1 MKKITSILFI
11 SILISCTE
19 CFPQTIDKPTIS
31 ETSDYLSEYFGDL
44 NIDLKELKT
53 LALQN
58 SIKESNFGYSK
69 FFSHKYVLTGKNHGY
84 QGDLSFTYYD
94 KFNEGV
100 VCSFNIINMEIG
112 NVIFNQSNYSFTI
125 SCKQFRDCIKLGKNL
140 CKKITIVSPNK
151 ANISRF
157 NNSLI
162 HLQSLLNK
170 NPELVAKAVDPFDN
184 YEVKEQPSI
193 NISIPSIKFEDQ
205 NKNNRI
211 DESEES
217 SLIVSLKNHNQYNI
231 SNLSIE
237 INEINKIKGLKFQE
251 KHIIPILTNNQSKN
265 VEIKVNSNNE
275 LQIGEAN
282 FEIIVLNSNK
292 EELTKKSVKIATFN
306 SGPQEILISKLPD
319 IDINIPKTSNV
330 RRNTYAIVIGNED
343 YKSKQPNLSYE
354 ANVKYAVNDA
364 KIFIEY
370 LINTIGIPNTN
381 ITYLTNATSA
391 QIKQAINKV
400 KQLPLVNS
408 NAEII
413 FYYAGHGLPDEKTK
427 EQYLIP
433 VDVNSSNLSFGLKIN
448 EIESELS
455 SNNPKQVLLILDAC
469 FSGAARN
476 ESLLSN
482 RAVRVRPKENVIKG
496 NSIILSASSK
506 EEASKSYDEMQHGM
520 FTYFLLKKIQE
531 TKGNVDLQTLFD
543 FLHFNVREKSLL
555 INNQFQTPTIVKSD
569 KIQMK
574 LNEIKF

>member
-1 MKKITSILFI
+1 MKIKITNLLLLLIISVNFSYSQQVSELSLKNTLKKLNNVISSNQIYYDAWESWAKNSWNSNDKTRRIKNVSIDKNNIIFQNPIGICTQLLFFNEANIKFTPNLTNKEITI
-11 SILISCTE
+11 SGLYRESIGVLHVENKETKYFDSFVLNFGSETALQQFNALIVHLQNLLMHDKKRGHVVTTETKVSRKKEVVKKEVVKLLIS
-19 CFPQTIDKPTIS
+19 S
-31 ETSDYLSEYFGDL
+31 V
-44 NIDLKELKT
+44 
-53 LALQN
+53 
-58 SIKESNFGYSK
+58 NF
-69 FFSHKYVLTGKNHGY
+69 
-84 QGDLSFTYYD
+84 
-94 KFNEGV
+94 
-100 VCSFNIINMEIG
+100 I
-112 NVIFNQSNYSFTI
+112 
-125 SCKQFRDCIKLGKNL
+125 
-140 CKKITIVSPNK
+140 
-151 ANISRF
+151 
-157 NNSLI
+157 
-162 HLQSLLNK
+162 
-170 NPELVAKAVDPFDN
+170 
-184 YEVKEQPSI
+184 
-193 NISIPSIKFEDQ
+193 DQ
-205 NKNNRI
+205 NNNNRI
-211 DESEES
+211 DNNENTSLKITIINKGDNLSNIYLKCKEKNNIQGISFEES
-217 SLIVSLKNHNQYNI
+217 TYVGDISSNQTKDI
-231 SNLSIE
+231 LLSIQ
-237 INEINKIKGLKFQE
+237 G
-251 KHIIPILTNNQSKN
+251 
-265 VEIKVNSNNE
+265 NSDI
-275 LQIGEAN
+275 QIGEAD
-282 FEIIVLNSNK
+282 FVLYIIKDKK
-292 EELTKKSVKIATFN
+292 EVEKKKVKISTFN
-306 SGPQEILISKLPD
+306 SGPEEFLISKLPD
-319 IDINIPKTSNV
+319 IDINIPKNNIV
-330 RRNTYAIVIGNED
+330 RKNTYAIIIGNED
-343 YKSKQPNLSYE
+343 YKSKQPSLSYE

-364 KIFIEY
+364 KIFQEY

>member
-1 MKKITSILFI
+1 MKNITSILLI
-11 SILISCTE
+11 TILINCIE
-19 CFPQTIDKPTIS
+19 CFPQTIDKPSIS
-31 ETSDYLSEYFGDL
+31 ETNDYLRNSFDL
-44 NIDLKELKT
+44 NIDIKELKT
-53 LALQN
+53 LALN
-58 SIKESNFGYSK
+58 NNIKESNQDYSK
-69 FFSHKYVLTGKNHGY
+69 FFNHKYVTGVKNYGY
-84 QGDLSFTYYD
+84 HGDLSFEYSD
-94 KFNEGV
+94 AFNGRVE
-100 VCSFNIINMEIG
+100 CSFNIINIEIG
-112 NVIFNQSNYSFTI
+112 NIIFNQSNYSFTI
-125 SCKQFRDCIKLGKNL
+125 SCKQSRDCIKLGKDL
-140 CKKITIVSPNK
+140 CKKITVVSPNQ

-157 NNSLI
+157 NNSLS
-162 HLQSLLNK
+162 HLQSLLIK
-170 NPELVAKAVDPFDN
+170 NPELVAKAIDPFDN

-211 DESEES
+211 DESEVT

-231 SNLSIE
+231 SNLTIE
-237 INEINKIKGLKFQE
+237 INEINKIKGLIFQE
-251 KHIIPILTNNQSKN
+251 KHIIPTLTNNQSKS
-265 VEIKVNSNNE
+265 VDIKINSNNE

-282 FEIIVLNSNK
+282 FEIKILNNNK
-292 EELTKKSVKIATFN
+292 EEITKKFVKISTFN
-306 SGPQEILISKLPD
+306 SGPQEFLISKLSKVD
-319 IDINIPKTSNV
+319 IDIPKTTSI
-330 RRNTYAIVIGNED
+330 RKNTYAIVIGNED
-343 YKSKQPNLSYE
+343 YKSKQPSLSYE
-354 ANVKYAVNDA
+354 SNVKYAVNDA
-364 KIFIEY
+364 KIFQEY
-370 LINTIGIPNTN
+370 LINTIGVPNTN

-400 KQLPLVNS
+400 KQLPLVNA

-433 VDVNSSNLSFGLKIN
+433 VDVNSSNLTFGLKIN
-448 EIESELS
+448 EIETELS

-476 ESLLSN
+476 ESILSN

-496 NSIILSASSK
+496 NSIIISASSN
-506 EEASKSYDEMQHGM
+506 EEASKAYDEMQHGM

-555 INNQFQTPTIVKSD
+555 INNQFQTPTITKSPQ
-569 KIQMK
+569 IQNN